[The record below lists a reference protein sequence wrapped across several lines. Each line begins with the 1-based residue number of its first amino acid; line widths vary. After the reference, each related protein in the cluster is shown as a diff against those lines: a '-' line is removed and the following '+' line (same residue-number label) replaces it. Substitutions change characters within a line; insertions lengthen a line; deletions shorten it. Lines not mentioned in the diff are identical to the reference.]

1 MERSA
6 DVLAAGLL
14 EVADPSLSSKF
25 FLRQVGRK
33 AAAFFIIVWNVKREL
48 DLAFSDGLSFNIEIH
63 SVFQAFVP
71 SSYLYCCKMYFPS
84 HSTGWMNLRG
94 QVIPY

>member
-25 FLRQVGRK
+25 FLRQVSRK
-33 AAAFFIIVWNVKREL
+33 AL
-48 DLAFSDGLSFNIEIH
+48 HFSLLCGMSKAN
-63 SVFQAFVP
+63 
-71 SSYLYCCKMYFPS
+71 
-84 HSTGWMNLRG
+84 
-94 QVIPY
+94 

>member
-25 FLRQVGRK
+25 FLRQVC
-33 AAAFFIIVWNVKREL
+33 FTTTINFVEFL
-48 DLAFSDGLSFNIEIH
+48 DYLMLAYTMNLLYALHTEVNSASRGFS
-63 SVFQAFVP
+63 SVYVLMALKSIVP
-71 SSYLYCCKMYFPS
+71 SY
-84 HSTGWMNLRG
+84 STGRMNQMV
-94 QVIPY
+94 QVIRF